1 MRPLTLAPR
10 RDIPQ
15 VVSEVHSV
23 ELVMDEFPDVP
34 REIVVT
40 GKKGNEFSM

>member
-1 MRPLTLAPR
+1 MRPLALAPR
-10 RDIPQ
+10 RNVAQ
-15 VVSEVHSV
+15 VVREVHSV

-40 GKKGNEFSM
+40 GTRRKNTF